1 MKQSILCRTYR
12 IHLPLRD
19 TEHNVEGSGVLLR
32 PHPLVLGPQ
41 QLPQRRSIVG
51 DLWKERAHLVDQAQ
65 EGPEVGQTFRLWEL
79 GECSRLLGVRCLA
92 ADPNGVAKEVD

>member
-1 MKQSILCRTYR
+1 M
-12 IHLPLRD
+12 
-19 TEHNVEGSGVLLR
+19 LLR

-41 QLPQRRSIVG
+41 QLPQRSSIVG

-79 GECSRLLGVRCLA
+79 GSAAVFLASGV
-92 ADPNGVAKEVD
+92 